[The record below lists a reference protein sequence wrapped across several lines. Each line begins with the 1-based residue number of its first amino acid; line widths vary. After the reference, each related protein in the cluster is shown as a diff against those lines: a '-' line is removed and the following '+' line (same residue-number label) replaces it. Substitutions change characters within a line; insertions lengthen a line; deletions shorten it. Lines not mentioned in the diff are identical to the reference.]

1 MGKEL
6 FSVFTIIPKSLY
18 DMIFSYQRGLYTMY
32 KLLVSSW
39 EIVWIKRLWIKFC
52 IYLNVRIK
60 SRDFYNS
67 N

>member
-1 MGKEL
+1 
-6 FSVFTIIPKSLY
+6 
-18 DMIFSYQRGLYTMY
+18 MY